1 MLKRYDDNME
11 QESKQE
17 QMGGGDANEKI
28 DAADIDDHDDD
39 ISLALM
45 SEEEVLEK
53 EEALLD
59 KEIDISLKIERL
71 EQERE
76 KKMDGDLIYIVDK
89 VDVMENNLLKD
100 ADVVLEAKEEVELVN
115 EVREETREVA
125 STVADTRTKQKNQTK
140 RFANIVKRGS
150 KIFDIVI

>member
-1 MLKRYDDNME
+1 MITWE

-17 QMGGGDANEKI
+17 QMGGGDVNEKN

-76 KKMDGDLIYIVDK
+76 KKMDGDLKYIMDK
-89 VDVMENNLLKD
+89 VDVMENNLL
-100 ADVVLEAKEEVELVN
+100 
-115 EVREETREVA
+115 
-125 STVADTRTKQKNQTK
+125 
-140 RFANIVKRGS
+140 
-150 KIFDIVI
+150 